1 MSQVSK
7 SPEAIDRTLGA
18 LTLPTL
24 NTMLEAS
31 NNAKTRTMSVSMP
44 ARLPSLS
51 SNGTRIEILKLA
63 IGAIEVLSLLVGTM
77 YGSAGLTMTEF
88 AMGVAGGKENTE

>member
-1 MSQVSK
+1 MSHVSK
-7 SPEAIDRTLGA
+7 SPEAIDKTLGA
-18 LTLPTL
+18 LMLPTL

-77 YGSAGLTMTEF
+77 YGSAGLTMTEL